1 VTLSSPTVTIRWY
14 HKLILIVCGLLVSVI
29 LVEIAAR
36 AFRLIPAQSDAEYRA
51 VSRRVGQLGNPYDE
65 FTTSGFVVGNTEFKV
80 KIRQNKLGFRGDD
93 ISKTP
98 PAGAQR
104 ILLLGDSYTASWE
117 VSEGQRW
124 SDWLDRWLNA
134 GQGRYDVVNLG
145 YPGYGTDREYLLY
158 ESYGNQLH
166 ADTVLLVMYV
176 ENDVHD
182 SGEVI
187 WKPPSKLR
195 QTRSFFTLDDNGA
208 LVEHDW
214 NYFDPTRPW
223 DHESFP
229 SSVIGWLNGNSLT
242 YRLVRDSVRAVWDRL
257 TGTDSSHSSS
267 SAPLEE
273 PDPLHPTSIPRILD
287 IFFTT
292 PDAKWDQAWQIT
304 GDLLAA
310 LRDAVASDG
319 AQLVVAIVPPHMIVQ
334 NDYWA
339 YNELFEQSGKPWD
352 LWYPQNRMLALLDD
366 LRIPVINPTQ
376 TLIDFR
382 AATGQDVFYKLDRH
396 FNRTGACVFGTA
408 LANALMADGYA
419 APDAAYPRNPLTSC
433 ETLP

>member
-1 VTLSSPTVTIRWY
+1 VTSSSPQIRIRWY
-14 HKLILIVCGLLVSVI
+14 HKLILIACSLLIAVI

-80 KIRQNKLGFRGDD
+80 KIRQNKLGFRGGD

-98 PAGAQR
+98 PKGAQR

-176 ENDVHD
+176 ENDVSD
-182 SGEVI
+182 SGEAI
-187 WKPPSKLR
+187 WKAPGQLLP
-195 QTRSFFTLDDNGA
+195 TRSFFTLDGSGG

-214 NYFDPTRPW
+214 NFTDPTRPW
-223 DHESFP
+223 DHQPFP
-229 SSVIGWLNGNSLT
+229 DSVIGWLNGNSLT
-242 YRLVRDSVRAVWDRL
+242 YRLVRDGLRDVRDRV
-257 TGTDSSHSSS
+257 TGTDSGVT
-267 SAPLEE
+267 SAPDSLET
-273 PDPLHPTSIPRILD
+273 PDPLHPTSIPRVLN
-287 IFFTT
+287 IFFTA
-292 PDAKWDQAWQIT
+292 PDEKWNQAWQIT

-310 LRDAVASDG
+310 LRDSVGSDG
-319 AQLVVAIVPPHMIVQ
+319 AQLVVVIIPPHMIVQ

-339 YNELFEQSGKPWD
+339 YNTLFEESGQAWD
-352 LWYPQNRMLALLDD
+352 LWYPQNRMLALLDG
-366 LRIPVINPTQ
+366 LGIPAINPTQ

-382 AATGQDVFYKLDRH
+382 ATTGQDVFYELDRH
-396 FNRTGACVFGTA
+396 LNRTGSCVFGTA

-419 APDAAYPRNPLTSC
+419 TPDAAFPRDPVAAC

>member
-1 VTLSSPTVTIRWY
+1 VTSSSPKITIRWY
-14 HKLILIVCGLLVSVI
+14 HKLILIACGLVISVI

-36 AFRLIPAQSDAEYRA
+36 AFHLIPGLSDAEYRA
-51 VSRRVGQLGNPYDE
+51 VSRRVGQLGNPYDK
-65 FTTSGFVVGNTEFKV
+65 FTTRGFVAGNNEFKV

-98 PAGAQR
+98 PKGAQR

-145 YPGYGTDREYLLY
+145 YPGYGTDREYLLN
-158 ESYGNQLH
+158 ESYGNQLN
-166 ADTVLLVMYV
+166 AKTVLLVMYV
-176 ENDVHD
+176 ENDVSD
-182 SGEVI
+182 NGEAI
-187 WKPPSKLR
+187 WKAPGQLLE
-195 QTRSFFTLDDNGA
+195 TRSFFTLDDSGG

-214 NYFDPTRPW
+214 NYVDPTRPW
-223 DHESFP
+223 DREPFP
-229 SSVIGWLNGNSLT
+229 NSVIGWLNGNSLT
-242 YRLVRDSVRAVWDRL
+242 YRLVRDGLRSAWHRI
-257 TGTDSSHSSS
+257 TGADSSD
-267 SAPLEE
+267 ATPEPLESV
-273 PDPLHPTSIPRILD
+273 DPLHPTSIPRILD
-287 IFFTT
+287 IFFTA
-292 PDAKWDQAWQIT
+292 PDAEWDQAWQIT

-310 LRDAVASDG
+310 LRDSVASDG
-319 AQLVVAIVPPHMIVQ
+319 AQLVVVIVPPHMIVQ

-339 YNELFEQSGKPWD
+339 YNALFEQSGQAWD

-366 LRIPVINPTQ
+366 LGIPAINPTQ

-382 AATGQDVFYKLDRH
+382 TATGQDVFYKLDRH
-396 FNRTGACVFGTA
+396 LNRTGSCAFGTA
-408 LANALMADGYA
+408 LANVLVADGYA
-419 APDAAYPRNPLTSC
+419 EPDAAYPRDPLATC

>member
-1 VTLSSPTVTIRWY
+1 VTSSSPKITIRWY
-14 HKLILIVCGLLVSVI
+14 HKLILIACSLVISVI

-93 ISKTP
+93 IHKTP
-98 PAGAQR
+98 PNGAQR

-176 ENDVHD
+176 ENDVSD
-182 SGEVI
+182 SGEAV
-187 WKPPSKLR
+187 WKAPSQLL
-195 QTRSFFTLDDNGA
+195 QTRSFFTLDDNGG

-214 NYFDPTRPW
+214 TFTDPTRPW
-223 DHESFP
+223 DHQPFP
-229 SSVIGWLNGNSLT
+229 NSVIGWLNGNSLT
-242 YRLVRDSVRAVWDRL
+242 YRLVRDGLRDVRDRI
-257 TGTDSSHSSS
+257 TGTDSGGT
-267 SAPLEE
+267 SAPESLET
-273 PDPLHPTSIPRILD
+273 PDPLHPTSIPRVLD
-287 IFFTT
+287 IFFTA
-292 PDAKWDQAWQIT
+292 PDEKWNQAWQIT

-310 LRDAVASDG
+310 LRDSVASDG
-319 AQLVVAIVPPHMIVQ
+319 AQLVVVIIPPHMIVQ

-339 YNELFEQSGKPWD
+339 YNALFEQSGQEWD

-366 LRIPVINPTQ
+366 LGIPVINPTQ

-382 AATGQDVFYKLDRH
+382 AATGQDVFYELDRH
-396 FNRTGACVFGTA
+396 LNRTGSCVFGTA

-419 APDAAYPRNPLTSC
+419 NPDAAYPRDPLAAC
-433 ETLP
+433 ENLP